1 MNGNPSEQKVQPLPL
16 NPNTAIVLSEASP
29 REREVAAVP
38 QCSDLNRRKSSVNLS
53 VASEPAALRSSE
65 GEGGEKE
72 SRAGP
77 LAGHHHM
84 EGHGHHHLHLS
95 SCHECL
101 ELEHSTILSV
111 KYASIEN
118 IPDLPHDYDYV
129 DSDEGTDEVESFA
142 GQSKRVNL
150 SGKPPNVLVYTGS
163 CAERFDTIR
172 GLLAECIDTDS
183 YVLYP
188 LRPQQALS
196 EPWLENT
203 LLLVLAADEALTPQ
217 LQERF
222 LAYLDKGGKILGLS
236 STFSPAGLNMVAKE
250 SQRNQICRLSFT
262 KADSTELELS
272 VLASGSVFVRE
283 PADCAA
289 GEVEL
294 WGELHGDAKDMVIVR
309 VTHGACAGE
318 AVLCQVPIQPPA
330 LHYLI
335 GLGCFCLSEP
345 D

>member
-1 MNGNPSEQKVQPLPL
+1 M
-16 NPNTAIVLSEASP
+16 LSEPSP
-29 REREVAAVP
+29 REKEVESLP
-38 QCSDLNRRKSSVNLS
+38 LCSDQTRRKSSVNLS
-53 VASEPAALRSSE
+53 VASEPISHRSSE
-65 GEGGEKE
+65 GECRDSHDKE
-72 SRAGP
+72 RKAGP
-77 LAGHHHM
+77 LTGHHHM
-84 EGHGHHHLHLS
+84 EGHHHLHLS

-142 GQSKRVNL
+142 GQSKRVNI

-163 CAERFDTIR
+163 CMERFDMICS
-172 GLLAECIDTDS
+172 LLSECIDTDS

-203 LLLVLAADEALTPQ
+203 LLLVLAADESLTPQ

-272 VLASGSVFVRE
+272 VLASGSVYVRE
-283 PADCAA
+283 PADYET

-309 VTHGACAGE
+309 VTHGACGGE
-318 AVLCQVPIQPPA
+318 AVLCQVLAYPQL
-330 LHYLI
+330 LHYLMGPSYCVREI
-335 GLGCFCLSEP
+335 LGNISQFKKIK
-345 D
+345 